1 MRDQS
6 DIDAIRDQLRG
17 RSDAEKIAF
26 WEERV
31 RSESLQKSAVS
42 EPHWLW
48 SSRADRL
55 ILFPLMHVLRF
66 IVLAPIGMGIGIVGW
81 FFATSCAANIIWL
94 PIYLLAA
101 GLSGSGLIGII
112 VASVVDHVVI
122 AGGVSILG
130 CLDAIA
136 SRREYLH
143 YLNVI
148 EPELVGLHISSAE
161 TLQRVRE
168 TRQPP
173 PLWQTALAI
182 FGVNAFVGLWIG
194 LWAAAISWLGFYP
207 TFWLGMN

>member
-31 RSESLQKSAVS
+31 RSESLQKSVVS

-55 ILFPLMHVLRF
+55 ILFPLMYVLRF
-66 IVLAPIGMGIGIVGW
+66 IVLAPIGMGIGIVVW
-81 FFATSCAANIIWL
+81 FFATSCAATIIWF
-94 PIYLLAA
+94 PIYFLAA

-112 VASVVDHVVI
+112 VASVVEHVAI